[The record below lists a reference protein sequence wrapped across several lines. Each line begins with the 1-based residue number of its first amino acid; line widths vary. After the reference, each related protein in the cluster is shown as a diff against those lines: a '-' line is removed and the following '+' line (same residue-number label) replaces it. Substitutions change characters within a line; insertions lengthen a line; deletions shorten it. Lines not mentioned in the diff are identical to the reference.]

1 MWSMDYVQVPSEED
15 STEEVETNKEKKK
28 ECVKEEN
35 KKETTK
41 KRVHELVKQM
51 SISNEE
57 TGKAH
62 HSYTYY
68 HKQLAKNRLKN
79 HII

>member
-1 MWSMDYVQVPSEED
+1 MWSMDYVQVPTEED
-15 STEEVETNKEKKK
+15 KREIESSKVKKK
-28 ECVKEEN
+28 EKINEEN

-57 TGKAH
+57 TGKQ
-62 HSYTYY
+62 
-68 HKQLAKNRLKN
+68 KIRF
-79 HII
+79 IILN